1 MIRQLEA
8 ELVDDAGAVLG
19 EGPAWD
25 DRTGELVWVDILSGI
40 VHVYDDQGRPRTAY
54 DVGVHVGSALPAADG
69 GWLLFTA
76 DGFALLDRDGSVRRL
91 LDVVADRPEL
101 RGNDAKC
108 DPWGQALAGTMRYDE
123 APGSGALYRL
133 EAVPPAGRS
142 RRSWRA
148 RVLLSGVGLSN
159 GLGWSP
165 DGQWLYFVD
174 SLAGAVA
181 RHRYEREGGLGP
193 GDEVVAIEASAG
205 VPDGMCVDTEG
216 CLWVALYGGGAVHR
230 VRSDGRLDTVV
241 RVPVPLTTSVAFG
254 GVEGGRLFITT
265 AGGSGQ
271 PGGNGRGGL
280 WAVDPGIQ
288 GPSAT
293 PWLDPVGRP
302 PDSGDRVVLCRDLA
316 GPV

>member
-25 DRTGELVWVDILSGI
+25 DRTRELVWVDILSGM
-40 VHVYDDQGRPRTAY
+40 VHVYDDQGRPRNAY
-54 DVGVHVGSALPAADG
+54 DVGAHVGSALPAADG

-76 DGFALLDRDGSVRRL
+76 DGFAFLDRDGSVRRL

-133 EAVPPAGRS
+133 EADPAEGRS
-142 RRSWRA
+142 RRALRA
-148 RVLLSGVGLSN
+148 RTLLSGVGLSN

-165 DGQWLYFVD
+165 DGLWLYFVD
-174 SLAGAVA
+174 SLAGALA
-181 RHRYEREGGLGP
+181 RHRYAREGGLGP
-193 GDEVVAIEASAG
+193 GDEVVAIEAAAG
-205 VPDGMCVDTEG
+205 VPDGMCVDAEG
-216 CLWVALYGGGAVHR
+216 CLWVARYGGGAVQR
-230 VRSDGRLDTVV
+230 FRPDGRLDTVV
-241 RVPVPLTTSVAFG
+241 RVPVPLTTSAAFG
-254 GVEGGRLFITT
+254 GVDGGRLFVTT

-271 PGGNGRGGL
+271 PDGTGQGGL

-288 GPSAT
+288 GPPAT
-293 PWLDPVGRP
+293 PWLDPVRNAT
-302 PDSGDRVVLCRDLA
+302 R
-316 GPV
+316 

>member
-1 MIRQLEA
+1 MIRHLEA
-8 ELVDDAGAVLG
+8 QLVDDAGAVLG

-25 DRTGELVWVDILSGI
+25 DRTSELVWVDILSGI

-54 DVGVHVGSALPAADG
+54 DVGVDVGSALPAADG

-76 DGFALLDRDGSVRRL
+76 DGFALLDGDGSVRRL

-133 EAVPPAGRS
+133 EAAPPEGRS
-142 RRSWRA
+142 PRALRA
-148 RVLLSGVGLSN
+148 RTLLSGVGLSN

-165 DGQWLYFVD
+165 DGRWLYFVD
-174 SLAGAVA
+174 SLSGVVA
-181 RHRYEREGGLGP
+181 RHRYAPEGGLGS
-193 GDEVVAIEASAG
+193 GDEVVAIEAAAG
-205 VPDGMCVDTEG
+205 VPDGLCVDTEG
-216 CLWVALYGGGAVHR
+216 CLWVAVYGGGV
-230 VRSDGRLDTVV
+230 VRRFRPDGRLDTVV

-254 GVEGGRLFITT
+254 GADGLRLFITT

-271 PGGNGRGGL
+271 PDGSGRGGL
-280 WAVDPGIQ
+280 WAVDPGIE
-288 GPSAT
+288 GPPAT
-293 PWLDPVGRP
+293 PWVHPASNATR
-302 PDSGDRVVLCRDLA
+302 
-316 GPV
+316 